1 MKCFYPQRQ
10 PSFFTKGEKRMEI
23 QGFTTTAQES
33 TGENLLSQPAPV
45 FNVEEKKNEVMAKVK
60 ESPEVRSIV
69 RQINLQDVNSIM
81 TFGKNT
87 AEEIARFSDAILHSM
102 QTTKVEDSG
111 ELLIQLNKIMEKFD
125 IKDFRDKEPG
135 FLSKLFTK
143 AKNSVEALFQKYN
156 TMGDEVDKVFVTLK
170 KYEAEINVANKHLED
185 MFNKNTQYYEGLGQ
199 YIYAG
204 QVVLA
209 ELKDNV
215 IPAAQAK
222 AGETG
227 NSVDQMNVNNLLQVQ
242 EIMEQRIYDLQ
253 LAENIAV
260 QSMPT
265 IKSIEYGN
273 YNLVRKINS
282 AFVITMPIFKQ
293 GLIQAIMLKRQSV
306 QAKAISALDE
316 KTNELLL
323 RNAENTALQSKL
335 TAKLASGSSVNI
347 ETLEKSWQT
356 IVNGIEETKAIQEEM
371 RQKRLDG
378 TKRLEVLKQEFVN
391 RGIIR

>member
-1 MKCFYPQRQ
+1 
-10 PSFFTKGEKRMEI
+10 MEI
-23 QGFTTTAQES
+23 QGFTTTTQDLTAEK
-33 TGENLLSQPAPV
+33 NLLPAIIPE
-45 FNVEEKKNEVMAKVK
+45 FDLEQKKNEIMAKVQ

-69 RQINLQDVNSIM
+69 RQINVEDVNSIM

-87 AEEIARFSDAILHSM
+87 AEEVSRFSDAILHSM
-102 QTTKVEDSG
+102 QSTKVEDSG
-111 ELLIQLNKIMEKFD
+111 ELLIQLNKIMDKFD
-125 IKDFRDKEPG
+125 IKDFEDKKPG
-135 FLSKLFTK
+135 FLEKIFTK
-143 AKNSVEALFQKYN
+143 AKNSVDALFQKYN

-170 KYEAEINVANKHLED
+170 KYEAEINIANKNLD
-185 MFNKNTQYYEGLGQ
+185 AMFDKNTEYYEQLGQ

-209 ELKDNV
+209 ELKNNI
-215 IPAAQAK
+215 IPTAQAK
-222 AGETG
+222 ASQTA
-227 NSVDQMNVNNLLQVQ
+227 NRLDQINVNNLLQVQ

-253 LAENIAV
+253 LAENVAV

-265 IKSIEYGN
+265 IKAIEYGN

-293 GLIQAIMLKRQSV
+293 CLVQAIMLKRQSV
-306 QAKAISALDE
+306 QARAMSALDE

-335 TAKLASGSSVNI
+335 VAKLATGSSVSI

-378 TKRLEVLKQEFVN
+378 TKRLEVLKQDFIN
-391 RGIIR
+391 RGIVR

>member
-1 MKCFYPQRQ
+1 MD
-10 PSFFTKGEKRMEI
+10 I
-23 QGFTTTAQES
+23 QGFNTTSAEQNSGNSLVAVPEF
-33 TGENLLSQPAPV
+33 NL
-45 FNVEEKKNEVMAKVK
+45 EEKKTEIMARVK

-69 RQINLQDVNSIM
+69 RQINVNDVNSIM

-87 AEEIARFSDAILHSM
+87 SEEVARFSDAILHSM
-102 QTTKVEDSG
+102 QATKVEDSG

-125 IKDFRDKEPG
+125 IKDFKDKDPG
-135 FLSKLFTK
+135 FFGKMFAK
-143 AKNSVEALFQKYN
+143 AKNSIEALFQKYH
-156 TMGDEVDKVFVTLK
+156 TMGDEVDKVFVALK
-170 KYEAEINVANKHLED
+170 KYEAEINTANKHLDD
-185 MFNKNTQYYEGLGQ
+185 MFVKNVDYYEQLGQ
-199 YIYAG
+199 YVYAG
-204 QVVLA
+204 QVALA
-209 ELKDNV
+209 ELKKNI

-222 AGETG
+222 ADQTG
-227 NSVDQMNVNNLLQVQ
+227 DRVDQMNVNNLLQVQ
-242 EIMEQRIYDLQ
+242 EMMEQRIYDLQ
-253 LAENIAV
+253 LAENVAV

-293 GLIQAIMLKRQSV
+293 CLVQAIMLKRQSV

-335 TAKLASGSSVNI
+335 TAKLASGSAVDI

-356 IVNGIEETKAIQEEM
+356 IVNGIEETKAIQNEM
-371 RQKRLDG
+371 RQKREDG
-378 TKRLEVLKQEFVN
+378 TRRLEVLKQDFIN
-391 RGIIR
+391 RGIIK

>member
-1 MKCFYPQRQ
+1 
-10 PSFFTKGEKRMEI
+10 MEI
-23 QGFTTTAQES
+23 KGFTTTLTEEKS
-33 TGENLLSQPAPV
+33 LVPAPIPE
-45 FNVEEKKNEVMAKVK
+45 FDLEKKKSEVLAKVQ

-69 RQINLQDVNSIM
+69 RQIDVSDVSSIM

-87 AEEIARFSDAILHSM
+87 SEEVSRFSDAILHSM

-125 IKDFRDKEPG
+125 IKDFEAKSPG
-135 FLSKLFTK
+135 FLEKIFSK
-143 AKNSVEALFQKYN
+143 AKNSVDALFQKYN
-156 TMGDEVDKVFVTLK
+156 SMGDEVDKVFVTLK
-170 KYEAEINVANKHLED
+170 KYEAEISIANKHLDD
-185 MFNKNTQYYEGLGQ
+185 MFAKNSEYYEQLGQ

-204 QVVLA
+204 QVVLT
-209 ELKDNV
+209 ELKEN
-215 IPAAQAK
+215 ILPTAQAK
-222 AGETG
+222 ANESG
-227 NSVDQMNVNNLLQVQ
+227 NRLDQIAVNNLVQVQ
-242 EIMEQRIYDLQ
+242 DIMEQRIYDLQ
-253 LAENIAV
+253 LAENVAV

-293 GLIQAIMLKRQSV
+293 CLVQAIMLKRQSV
-306 QAKAISALDE
+306 QAKAMSALDE

-323 RNAENTALQSKL
+323 RNAENTALQSKMV
-335 TAKLASGSSVNI
+335 AKMASGSSVSI

-356 IVNGIEETKAIQEEM
+356 IVKGIEETKVIQEEM

-378 TKRLEVLKQEFVN
+378 TKRLEVLKQDFVN
-391 RGIIR
+391 RGIIK

>member
-1 MKCFYPQRQ
+1 
-10 PSFFTKGEKRMEI
+10 MEI
-23 QGFTTTAQES
+23 QGFNTTNTA
-33 TGENLLSQPAPV
+33 TKENELVPV
-45 FNVEEKKNEVMAKVK
+45 PEFNLEQKKSEVMARVQ

-69 RQINLQDVNSIM
+69 RQINVNDVSSIM

-87 AEEIARFSDAILHSM
+87 AEEVSRFSDAILHSM

-125 IKDFRDKEPG
+125 IKDFKEKDPG
-135 FLSKLFTK
+135 FLGKFFAK
-143 AKNSVEALFQKYN
+143 AKNSIEALFQKYQ
-156 TMGDEVDKVFVTLK
+156 TMGDEVDKVFVSLK
-170 KYEAEINVANKHLED
+170 KYEAEINTANKHLDD
-185 MFNKNTQYYEGLGQ
+185 MFEKNTEYYEQLGQ

-204 QVVLA
+204 QVALS
-209 ELKDNV
+209 ELINNI

-222 AGETG
+222 ANETG
-227 NSVDQMNVNNLLQVQ
+227 NRVDQLNVNNLLHVQ

-253 LAENIAV
+253 LAENVAV

-265 IKSIEYGN
+265 IKAIEYGN

-293 GLIQAIMLKRQSV
+293 CLVQAIMLKRQAV

-335 TAKLASGSSVNI
+335 TAKLASGSSVSI

-356 IVNGIEETKAIQEEM
+356 IVSGIEETKAIQEEM

-378 TKRLEVLKQEFVN
+378 TRRLEVLKQDFIN
-391 RGIIR
+391 RGIVK

>member
-1 MKCFYPQRQ
+1 
-10 PSFFTKGEKRMEI
+10 MEI
-23 QGFTTTAQES
+23 QGFTTTDDEEKS
-33 TGENLLSQPAPV
+33 LVTEPAPTV
-45 FNVEEKKNEVMAKVK
+45 FDLEKKKNEIRVKV
-60 ESPEVRSIV
+60 EQSPEVRSIV
-69 RQINLQDVNSIM
+69 RQINIEDVGSIM

-87 AEEIARFSDAILHSM
+87 AEEVARFSDAILHSM
-102 QTTKVEDSG
+102 QSTKVEDSG

-125 IKDFRDKEPG
+125 IKDFKDKPPG
-135 FLSKLFTK
+135 FFEKLFTK
-143 AKNSVEALFQKYN
+143 AKNSVEALFQKYHS
-156 TMGDEVDKVFVTLK
+156 MGDEVDKVFVTLK
-170 KYEAEINVANKHLED
+170 KYEAEITTANKHLEE
-185 MFNKNTQYYEGLGQ
+185 MFIKNTEYYEQLGQ
-199 YIYAG
+199 YIYSG

-209 ELKDNV
+209 ELKNNI

-222 AGETG
+222 ASQTG
-227 NSVDQMNVNNLLQVQ
+227 SQLDQIKVNNLLQVQ
-242 EIMEQRIYDLQ
+242 EVMEQRIYDLQ
-253 LAENIAV
+253 LAENVAV

-293 GLIQAIMLKRQSV
+293 CLIQAIMLKRQAV
-306 QAKAISALDE
+306 QAKAMQALDE

-323 RNAENTALQSKL
+323 RNAENTALQSKMV
-335 TAKLASGSSVNI
+335 AKLASGSSLSI

-371 RQKRLDG
+371 RQKRIDG
-378 TKRLEVLKQEFVN
+378 TKRLETLKQDFIN

>member
-1 MKCFYPQRQ
+1 
-10 PSFFTKGEKRMEI
+10 MEI
-23 QGFTTTAQES
+23 QGFTTTLTEDKS
-33 TGENLLSQPAPV
+33 LVPAPIPD
-45 FNVEEKKNEVMAKVK
+45 FDLEKKRSEVRAKVQ

-69 RQINLQDVNSIM
+69 RQINLEDVSSIM

-87 AEEIARFSDAILHSM
+87 AEAVSRFSDSILHSM
-102 QTTKVEDSG
+102 QSTKVEDSG
-111 ELLIQLNKIMEKFD
+111 ELLIQLNKIMDKFD
-125 IKDFRDKEPG
+125 IKDFEEKKPSFFEKV
-135 FLSKLFTK
+135 FAK

-156 TMGDEVDKVFVTLK
+156 SMGDEVDKVFVTLK
-170 KYEAEINVANKHLED
+170 KYEAEINIANKQLED
-185 MFNKNTQYYEGLGQ
+185 MFIKNSEYYEQLGQ

-209 ELKDNV
+209 ELKNNV
-215 IPAAQAK
+215 IPTAQAK
-222 AGETG
+222 ADQTG
-227 NSVDQMNVNNLLQVQ
+227 NRLDQINVNNLVQVQ
-242 EIMEQRIYDLQ
+242 DIMEQRIYDLQ
-253 LAENIAV
+253 LAENVAV

-293 GLIQAIMLKRQSV
+293 CLVQAIMLKRQAV
-306 QAKAISALDE
+306 QAKAMSALDE

-323 RNAENTALQSKL
+323 RNAENTALQSKMV
-335 TAKLASGSSVNI
+335 AKLSSGSSVSI

-356 IVNGIEETKAIQEEM
+356 IVKGIEETKAIQEEM

-378 TKRLEVLKQEFVN
+378 TKRLEVLKQDFIN
-391 RGIIR
+391 RGIVR

>member
-1 MKCFYPQRQ
+1 
-10 PSFFTKGEKRMEI
+10 MEI
-23 QGFTTTAQES
+23 QGFTTILAEDKS
-33 TGENLLSQPAPV
+33 LVPAPIPE
-45 FNVEEKKNEVMAKVK
+45 FDLEKKKNEVMVKVQ

-69 RQINLQDVNSIM
+69 RQINLEDVSSIM

-87 AEEIARFSDAILHSM
+87 AEEVSRFSDAILHSM
-102 QTTKVEDSG
+102 QSTKVEDSG
-111 ELLIQLNKIMEKFD
+111 ELLIQLNKIMDKFD
-125 IKDFRDKEPG
+125 IKDFEEKQPG
-135 FLSKLFTK
+135 FIGKIFSK

-170 KYEAEINVANKHLED
+170 KYEAEINIANKHLED
-185 MFNKNTQYYEGLGQ
+185 MFIKNTEYYEQLGQ

-209 ELKDNV
+209 ELKNNV

-222 AGETG
+222 ANQTA
-227 NSVDQMNVNNLLQVQ
+227 NRLDQMNVNNLVQVQ
-242 EIMEQRIYDLQ
+242 DIMEQRIYDLQ
-253 LAENIAV
+253 LAENVAV

-293 GLIQAIMLKRQSV
+293 CLVQAIMLKRQSV
-306 QAKAISALDE
+306 QAKAMSALDE

-323 RNAENTALQSKL
+323 RNAENTALQSKMV
-335 TAKLASGSSVNI
+335 AKLAAGSSVSI

-356 IVNGIEETKAIQEEM
+356 IVKGIEETKAIQEEM

-378 TKRLEVLKQEFVN
+378 TKRLEVLKQDFVS
-391 RGIIR
+391 RGIVR

>member
-1 MKCFYPQRQ
+1 
-10 PSFFTKGEKRMEI
+10 MEI
-23 QGFTTTAQES
+23 QGFTTS
-33 TGENLLSQPAPV
+33 TEDKSLVAAPIPE
-45 FNVEEKKNEVMAKVK
+45 FNVEQTKNEIMTKVK

-69 RQINLQDVNSIM
+69 RQINIEDVSSIM
-81 TFGKNT
+81 SFGKNT
-87 AEEIARFSDAILHSM
+87 AEEVSRFSDAILHSM

-111 ELLIQLNKIMEKFD
+111 ELLLQLNKIMDKFD
-125 IKDFRDKEPG
+125 IKDFEEKQPG
-135 FLSKLFTK
+135 FLGKMFSK
-143 AKNSVEALFQKYN
+143 AKNSVEALFHKYN
-156 TMGDEVDKVFVTLK
+156 SMGDEVDKVFVTLK
-170 KYEAEINVANKHLED
+170 QYEAEINTANKHLED
-185 MFNKNTQYYEGLGQ
+185 MFGKNTEYYEQLGQ

-209 ELKDNV
+209 ELKNNI
-215 IPAAQAK
+215 IPAAQDK
-222 AGETG
+222 ANQTG
-227 NSVDQMNVNNLLQVQ
+227 NQLDQISVNNLLQVQ

-253 LAENIAV
+253 LAENVAV

-293 GLIQAIMLKRQSV
+293 CLVQAIMLKRQSV
-306 QAKAISALDE
+306 QAKAMSALDE

-323 RNAENTALQSKL
+323 RNAENTALQSKMV
-335 TAKLASGSSVNI
+335 AKLATGSSVSI

-356 IVNGIEETKAIQEEM
+356 IVKGIEETKAIQDEM

>member
-1 MKCFYPQRQ
+1 
-10 PSFFTKGEKRMEI
+10 MEI
-23 QGFTTTAQES
+23 QGFTTTNTA
-33 TGENLLSQPAPV
+33 TKENELVPV
-45 FNVEEKKNEVMAKVK
+45 PEFNLVQKKSEVMARVQ

-69 RQINLQDVNSIM
+69 RQINVNDVSSIM

-87 AEEIARFSDAILHSM
+87 AEEVSRFSDAILHSM

-125 IKDFRDKEPG
+125 IKDFKEKDPG
-135 FLSKLFTK
+135 FLGKFFAK
-143 AKNSVEALFQKYN
+143 AKNSIEALFQKYQ
-156 TMGDEVDKVFVTLK
+156 TMGDEVDKVFVSLK
-170 KYEAEINVANKHLED
+170 KYEAEINTANKHLDD
-185 MFNKNTQYYEGLGQ
+185 MFEKNTEYYEQLGQ

-204 QVVLA
+204 QVALS
-209 ELKDNV
+209 ELINNI

-222 AGETG
+222 ANETG
-227 NSVDQMNVNNLLQVQ
+227 NRVDQLNVNNLLHVQ

-253 LAENIAV
+253 LAENVAV

-265 IKSIEYGN
+265 IKAIEYGN

-293 GLIQAIMLKRQSV
+293 CLVQAIMLKRQAV

-335 TAKLASGSSVNI
+335 TAKLASGSSVSI

-356 IVNGIEETKAIQEEM
+356 IVSGIEETKAIQEEM

-378 TKRLEVLKQEFVN
+378 TRRLEVLKQDFIN
-391 RGIIR
+391 RGIVK

>member
-1 MKCFYPQRQ
+1 
-10 PSFFTKGEKRMEI
+10 MEI
-23 QGFTTTAQES
+23 QGFTTTTQDLTAEKNS
-33 TGENLLSQPAPV
+33 LPAIIPE
-45 FNVEEKKNEVMAKVK
+45 FDLEQKKNEIMAKVQ

-69 RQINLQDVNSIM
+69 RQINVEDVSSIM

-87 AEEIARFSDAILHSM
+87 AEEVSRFSDAILHSM
-102 QTTKVEDSG
+102 QSTKVEDSG
-111 ELLIQLNKIMEKFD
+111 ELLIQLNKIMDKFD
-125 IKDFRDKEPG
+125 IKDFEDKKPG
-135 FLSKLFTK
+135 FLEKIFTK
-143 AKNSVEALFQKYN
+143 AKNSVDALFQKYN

-170 KYEAEINVANKHLED
+170 KYEAEINIANKHLDD
-185 MFNKNTQYYEGLGQ
+185 MFDKNTEYYEQLGQ

-209 ELKDNV
+209 ELKNNI
-215 IPAAQAK
+215 IPTAQAK
-222 AGETG
+222 ASQTA
-227 NSVDQMNVNNLLQVQ
+227 NKLDQINVNNLLQVQ

-253 LAENIAV
+253 LAENVAV

-265 IKSIEYGN
+265 IKAIEYGN

-293 GLIQAIMLKRQSV
+293 CLVQAIMLKRQSV
-306 QAKAISALDE
+306 QAKAMSALDE

-335 TAKLASGSSVNI
+335 VAKLATGSSVSI

-378 TKRLEVLKQEFVN
+378 TKRLEVLKQDFIN
-391 RGIIR
+391 RGIVR

>member
-1 MKCFYPQRQ
+1 
-10 PSFFTKGEKRMEI
+10 MEI
-23 QGFTTTAQES
+23 QGFTTTTQDLTTEK
-33 TGENLLSQPAPV
+33 NLLPAIIPE
-45 FNVEEKKNEVMAKVK
+45 FDLEAKKNEIMVRVQ

-69 RQINLQDVNSIM
+69 RQINVEDVNSIM

-87 AEEIARFSDAILHSM
+87 AEEVSRFSDAILHSM
-102 QTTKVEDSG
+102 QSTKVEDSG
-111 ELLIQLNKIMEKFD
+111 ELLIQLNKIMDKFD
-125 IKDFRDKEPG
+125 IKDFEDKKPG
-135 FLSKLFTK
+135 FLEKIFTK
-143 AKNSVEALFQKYN
+143 AKNSVDALFQKYN
-156 TMGDEVDKVFVTLK
+156 SMGDEVDKVFVTLK
-170 KYEAEINVANKHLED
+170 KYEAEINVANKHLDD
-185 MFNKNTQYYEGLGQ
+185 MFDKNTEYYEQLGQ

-209 ELKDNV
+209 ELKNNI
-215 IPAAQAK
+215 IPTAQAK
-222 AGETG
+222 ASQTADRL
-227 NSVDQMNVNNLLQVQ
+227 DQINVNNLLQVQ

-253 LAENIAV
+253 LAENVAV

-265 IKSIEYGN
+265 IKAIEYGN

-293 GLIQAIMLKRQSV
+293 CLVQAIMLKRQSV
-306 QAKAISALDE
+306 QAKAMSALDE

-335 TAKLASGSSVNI
+335 VAKLATGSSVSI

-378 TKRLEVLKQEFVN
+378 TKRLEVLKQDFIN
-391 RGIIR
+391 RGIVR

>member
-1 MKCFYPQRQ
+1 
-10 PSFFTKGEKRMEI
+10 MEI
-23 QGFTTTAQES
+23 QGFTTTLTEDKS
-33 TGENLLSQPAPV
+33 LVPAPMPE
-45 FNVEEKKNEVMAKVK
+45 FDLEKKKDEVMIKVQ

-69 RQINLQDVNSIM
+69 RQINLEDVNSIM

-87 AEEIARFSDAILHSM
+87 AEEVSRFSDAILHSM
-102 QTTKVEDSG
+102 QSTKVEDSG
-111 ELLIQLNKIMEKFD
+111 ELLVQLNKIVDKFD
-125 IKDFRDKEPG
+125 IKDFEEKQPG
-135 FLSKLFTK
+135 FLGKIFNK

-170 KYEAEINVANKHLED
+170 QYEAEINIANKHLED
-185 MFNKNTQYYEGLGQ
+185 MFIKNTEYYEQLGQ

-209 ELKDNV
+209 ELKNNV
-215 IPAAQAK
+215 LPAAQVK
-222 AGETG
+222 ANQTA
-227 NSVDQMNVNNLLQVQ
+227 NRLDQMNVNNLVQVQ
-242 EIMEQRIYDLQ
+242 DIMEQRIYDLQ
-253 LAENIAV
+253 LAENVAV

-293 GLIQAIMLKRQSV
+293 CLVQAIMLKRQSV
-306 QAKAISALDE
+306 QAKAMSALDE

-323 RNAENTALQSKL
+323 RNAENTALQSKMV
-335 TAKLASGSSVNI
+335 AKLATGSSVSI

-356 IVNGIEETKAIQEEM
+356 IVKGIEETKAIQEEM

-378 TKRLEVLKQEFVN
+378 TKRLEVLKQDFVN
-391 RGIIR
+391 RGIVR

>member
-1 MKCFYPQRQ
+1 
-10 PSFFTKGEKRMEI
+10 MEI
-23 QGFTTTAQES
+23 N
-33 TGENLLSQPAPV
+33 NLVPTIIPEFDLEQ
-45 FNVEEKKNEVMAKVK
+45 KKNEILVKVQ

-69 RQINLQDVNSIM
+69 RQINVEDVSSIM

-87 AEEIARFSDAILHSM
+87 AEEVSRFSDAILHSM
-102 QTTKVEDSG
+102 QSTKVEDSG
-111 ELLIQLNKIMEKFD
+111 ELLIQLNKIMDKFD
-125 IKDFRDKEPG
+125 IKDFEDKKPG
-135 FLSKLFTK
+135 FLEKMFTK
-143 AKNSVEALFQKYN
+143 AKNSVDVLFQKYN
-156 TMGDEVDKVFVTLK
+156 SMGDEVDQVFVTLK
-170 KYEAEINVANKHLED
+170 KYEAEINLANKHLDE
-185 MFNKNTQYYEGLGQ
+185 MFGKNTEYYEQLGQ

-209 ELKDNV
+209 ELKNNI
-215 IPAAQAK
+215 IPTAQAK
-222 AGETG
+222 ASQTA
-227 NSVDQMNVNNLLQVQ
+227 NRLDQLKVNNLLQVQ
-242 EIMEQRIYDLQ
+242 EVMEQRIYDLQ
-253 LAENIAV
+253 LAENVAV

-265 IKSIEYGN
+265 IKAIEYGN

-293 GLIQAIMLKRQSV
+293 CLVQAIMLKRQAV
-306 QAKAISALDE
+306 QAKAMSALDE

-335 TAKLASGSSVNI
+335 VAKLASGSSVSI

-378 TKRLEVLKQEFVN
+378 TRRLEVLKQDFIN
-391 RGIIR
+391 RGIVR

>member
-1 MKCFYPQRQ
+1 
-10 PSFFTKGEKRMEI
+10 MEI
-23 QGFTTTAQES
+23 KGFTTTN
-33 TGENLLSQPAPV
+33 TVTIGNDLVPV
-45 FNVEEKKNEVMAKVK
+45 QVPEFDLEQKKSEVMARVQ

-69 RQINLQDVNSIM
+69 RQINVNDVSSIM

-87 AEEIARFSDAILHSM
+87 AEEVSRFSDAILHSM

-125 IKDFRDKEPG
+125 IKDFKEKDPG
-135 FLSKLFTK
+135 FLAKFFAK
-143 AKNSVEALFQKYN
+143 AKNSVEGLFQKYQ
-156 TMGDEVDKVFVTLK
+156 TMGDEVDKVFVSLK
-170 KYEAEINVANKHLED
+170 KYEAEITTANKHLDD
-185 MFNKNTQYYEGLGQ
+185 MFEKNTEYYEQLGR

-204 QVVLA
+204 QVALS
-209 ELKDNV
+209 ELINNI

-222 AGETG
+222 ASETG
-227 NSVDQMNVNNLLQVQ
+227 NRVDQLAVNNLLHVQ

-253 LAENIAV
+253 LAENVAV

-265 IKSIEYGN
+265 IKAIEYGN

-293 GLIQAIMLKRQSV
+293 CLIQAIMLKRQAV

-335 TAKLASGSSVNI
+335 TAKLASGSSVSI

-356 IVNGIEETKAIQEEM
+356 IVHGIEETKAIQEEM

-378 TKRLEVLKQEFVN
+378 TRRLEVLKQDFIN
-391 RGIIR
+391 RGIVK

>member
-1 MKCFYPQRQ
+1 MN
-10 PSFFTKGEKRMEI
+10 MEI
-23 QGFTTTAQES
+23 QGFTTTLAEDKS
-33 TGENLLSQPAPV
+33 LVPAPIPE
-45 FNVEEKKNEVMAKVK
+45 FNVEQKKNEIMAKVK

-69 RQINLQDVNSIM
+69 RQINIEDVSSIM

-87 AEEIARFSDAILHSM
+87 AEEVSRFSDAILHSM

-111 ELLIQLNKIMEKFD
+111 ELLLQLNKIMEKFD
-125 IKDFRDKEPG
+125 IKDFEEKQPG
-135 FLSKLFTK
+135 FLGKMFSK
-143 AKNSVEALFQKYN
+143 AKNSVEALFHKYN
-156 TMGDEVDKVFVTLK
+156 SMGDEVDKVFVTLK

-185 MFNKNTQYYEGLGQ
+185 MFIRNTEYYEQLGQ

-209 ELKDNV
+209 ELKNNI
-215 IPAAQAK
+215 IPTAQAK
-222 AGETG
+222 ANQTG
-227 NSVDQMNVNNLLQVQ
+227 NQLDQINVNNLLQVQ

-253 LAENIAV
+253 LAENVAV

-293 GLIQAIMLKRQSV
+293 CLVQAIMLKRQSV
-306 QAKAISALDE
+306 QAKAMSALDE

-323 RNAENTALQSKL
+323 RNAENTALQSKMV
-335 TAKLASGSSVNI
+335 AKLASGSAVSI

-356 IVNGIEETKAIQEEM
+356 IVRGIEETKQIQEEM
-371 RQKRLDG
+371 RQKRIDG
-378 TKRLEVLKQEFVN
+378 TKRLEVLKQDFIN